1 MCRAPIPLSLCEPP
15 VNAPL
20 WEELQRR
27 YPGLVRKRA
36 REEALK
42 EAQKAREGESSAATL
57 QRDRLQAL
65 MESHRGLLEAACP
78 DYFGK
83 LPQELQRPLQEIL
96 RCTCALPSS
105 GEGSHGLGYIMLRR
119 TARSGRNAGRTYAAC
134 PLGKPGDQH
143 AGAAGSVAA
152 AAGCNRWRWDV

>member
-1 MCRAPIPLSLCEPP
+1 MHTHAHISERRFRHCTHKARVCVRWLLNCMVTRVVLLSL
-15 VNAPL
+15 
-20 WEELQRR
+20 
-27 YPGLVRKRA
+27 G
-36 REEALK
+36 
-42 EAQKAREGESSAATL
+42 
-57 QRDRLQAL
+57 
-65 MESHRGLLEAACP
+65 
-78 DYFGK
+78 
-83 LPQELQRPLQEIL
+83 RPS
-96 RCTCALPSS
+96 ALPSS